1 MIARA
6 ALLVEPRHYELGD
19 FPIPEPEPGAVL
31 VRNELS
37 GICGTDKHT
46 YEGYVSQY
54 TGAAKPSSTPFPIIQ
69 GHENV
74 GVVEAIGGQVRDFDG
89 VELAVGDR
97 VVVSPNLV
105 CGYCFA
111 CTHDLPYTLCENIR
125 DYGNTISAAQPP
137 HLFGGW
143 AQYLYALPG
152 SKIFRVPDGLP
163 SEVAVLAEI
172 FAVTIGLDRAKQI
185 GSYPSDGFQMDDTVV
200 VFGTGPLGLCH
211 VAKARLLGAGTIV
224 AVDLSAS
231 RLEFARRMG
240 ADHAFDRSAVSAAD
254 LLTCVRDLTHGHG
267 ADVVVECAGVPAA
280 VPESLDLLRPGG
292 TYIEAGNF
300 SDLGTVEISPNRH
313 LCSKGIRLIGIP
325 GQEAG
330 AYGPSM
336 RQMARTLDQL
346 PWREFVSH
354 RFPLDRVEEAV
365 KTSIAPTSLKVV
377 IDPWLDS
384 PVGDR

>member
-1 MIARA
+1 MTSAKA
-6 ALLVEPRHYELGD
+6 AMLVGPRRYELGE
-19 FPIPEPEPGAVL
+19 FPVPEPEPGAVL

-46 YEGYVSQY
+46 FEGYVSQY
-54 TGAAKPSSTPFPIIQ
+54 TGAARPSSTPFPIIQ

-74 GVVEAIGGQVRDFDG
+74 GTVAAVGGRVLDFDG
-89 VELAVGDR
+89 EALAVGDR

-105 CGYCFA
+105 CGTCFS

-125 DYGNTISAAQPP
+125 DYGNTISAAEPP

-152 SKIFRVPDGLP
+152 SRIFRVPDDLP
-163 SEVAVLAEI
+163 SEVAVLTEV
-172 FAVTIGLDRAKQI
+172 FAVTIGLDRAKQF
-185 GSYPSDGFQMDDTVV
+185 GAYPSEGFQMDDTVV

-211 VAKARLLGAGTIV
+211 VAKARMLGAGTII
-224 AVDLSAS
+224 AVDLAAH
-231 RLEFARRMG
+231 RLGFARRLG
-240 ADHAFDRSAVSAAD
+240 ADVAVNRSEASAAD
-254 LLTCVRDLTHGHG
+254 LLQLVRDLTHGRG

-292 TYIEAGNF
+292 MYIEVGNF
-300 SDLGTVEISPNRH
+300 SDLGTVPISPNRH
-313 LCSKGIRLIGIP
+313 LCSKGIRMIGIP

-336 RQMARTLDQL
+336 RQMARTLHEY

-354 RFPLDRVEEAV
+354 RFPLGRVEEAV
-365 KTSIAPTSLKVV
+365 TTAISPVSLKVV
-377 IDPWLDS
+377 IDPWLEAAR
-384 PVGDR
+384 P

>member
-6 ALLVEPRHYELGD
+6 ALLVEPRHYELGE

-240 ADHAFDRSAVSAAD
+240 ATARRSLRRICS
-254 LLTCVRDLTHGHG
+254 
-267 ADVVVECAGVPAA
+267 PA
-280 VPESLDLLRPGG
+280 
-292 TYIEAGNF
+292 
-300 SDLGTVEISPNRH
+300 
-313 LCSKGIRLIGIP
+313 CGI
-325 GQEAG
+325 
-330 AYGPSM
+330 
-336 RQMARTLDQL
+336 
-346 PWREFVSH
+346 
-354 RFPLDRVEEAV
+354 
-365 KTSIAPTSLKVV
+365 
-377 IDPWLDS
+377 
-384 PVGDR
+384 

>member
-1 MIARA
+1 MSARA
-6 ALLVEPRHYELGD
+6 ALLVEPRHYEIRD
-19 FPIPEPEPGAVL
+19 FPVPEPEPGAVL

-74 GVVEAIGGQVRDFDG
+74 GSVAATGGRVLDFDG
-89 VELAVGDR
+89 QELSIGDR

-105 CGYCFA
+105 CGTCFF
-111 CTHDLPYTLCENIR
+111 CTHDLPYTLCENIL

-143 AQYLYALPG
+143 AHYLYALPG
-152 SKIFRVPDGLP
+152 SRIFRVPDDLP
-163 SEVAVLAEI
+163 SDVAVLAEVI
-172 FAVTIGLDRAKQI
+172 AVTVGLDRAKQI
-185 GSYPSDGFQMDDTVV
+185 GSYPGEGFQFDDTVV

-211 VAKARLLGAGTIV
+211 VAKARLLGAGVII
-224 AVDLSAS
+224 AVDLSEP
-231 RLEFARRMG
+231 RLAFALRMG
-240 ADHAFDRSAVSAAD
+240 ADHALNRTTASAAD
-254 LLTCVRDLTHGHG
+254 LLTFVRDLTHGRG
-267 ADVVVECAGVPAA
+267 ADIVVECAGVPQA

-313 LCSKGIRLIGIP
+313 LCSKGIRMIGIP

-336 RQMARTLDQL
+336 RQMARTLDQF

-365 KTSIAPTSLKVV
+365 TTAISPESLKVV
-377 IDPWLDS
+377 IDPWLES
-384 PVGDR
+384 GPA

>member
-1 MIARA
+1 MNARA
-6 ALLVEPRHYELGD
+6 ACLVEPRHYEVRE
-19 FPIPEPEPGAVL
+19 FPLPEPGPGAVL

-46 YEGYVSQY
+46 YEGYVGQY

-74 GVVEAIGGQVRDFDG
+74 GTVAALGGRVVDFDG
-89 VELAVGDR
+89 AELAVGDR

-105 CGYCFA
+105 CGTCFA
-111 CTHDLPYTLCENIR
+111 CTHDQPYTLCENIR
-125 DYGNTISAAQPP
+125 DYGNTISAAEPP

-152 SKIFRVPDGLP
+152 STIFRVPDDLP
-163 SEVAVLAEI
+163 SEVAVLAEV
-172 FAVTIGLDRAKQI
+172 FAVTVGFDRAKQM
-185 GSYPSDGFQMDDTVV
+185 GSFPGEGFQFDDTVV

-211 VAKARLLGAGTIV
+211 VAKARMMGAGTIV
-224 AVDLSAS
+224 AVDLSAR
-231 RLEFARRMG
+231 RLEFALRLG
-240 ADHAFDRSAVSAAD
+240 ADHAVDRSTVSAAD
-254 LLTCVRDLTHGHG
+254 LLTFVRDLTHGRG
-267 ADVVVECAGVPAA
+267 ADVVVECAGVPIAI
-280 VPESLDLLRPGG
+280 PESLDLLRPGG
-292 TYIEAGNF
+292 TYIEVGNF
-300 SDLGTVEISPNRH
+300 SDLGGVEISPNRH

-336 RQMARTLDQL
+336 RQMARSLGTY

-354 RFPLDRVEEAV
+354 RFPLDRVDEAV
-365 KTSIAPTSLKVV
+365 NVAISPDSLKVV
-377 IDPWLDS
+377 VDPWLEE
-384 PVGDR
+384 GAHR

>member
-1 MIARA
+1 MAARA
-6 ALLVEPRHYELGD
+6 ALLVEPRRYELHE
-19 FPIPEPEPGAVL
+19 FPVPEPEPGAVL

-46 YEGYVSQY
+46 FEGYVSQY

-74 GVVEAIGGQVRDFDG
+74 GSVAALGGRVLDFDG
-89 VELAVGDR
+89 VDLAIGDR

-105 CGYCFA
+105 CGHCFA
-111 CTHDLPYTLCENIR
+111 CTHDLPYTLCENIL

-143 AQYLYALPG
+143 SHYLYALPG
-152 SKIFRVPDGLP
+152 SKIFRVPDELP
-163 SEVAVLAEI
+163 SGVAVLAEVM
-172 FAVTIGLDRAKQI
+172 AVTVGLDRARQI
-185 GSYPSDGFQMDDTVV
+185 GSYPSDGFQVDDTVV

-211 VAKARLLGAGTIV
+211 VAKARLMAAGTIV

-231 RLEFARRMG
+231 RLEFARRLG
-240 ADHAFDRSAVSAAD
+240 ADHAVDRSAASAAD
-254 LLTCVRDLTHGHG
+254 LLTFVRDLTHGR
-267 ADVVVECAGVPAA
+267 GVPNA

-292 TYIEAGNF
+292 TYVEAGNF

-336 RQMARTLDQL
+336 RQMARTLDQF

-354 RFPLDRVEEAV
+354 RFSLDRVEEAV
-365 KTSIAPTSLKVV
+365 TTAISPSSLKVV

-384 PVGDR
+384 GA

>member
-1 MIARA
+1 MTARA
-6 ALLVEPRHYELGD
+6 AMLVGPRTYQLAE
-19 FPIPEPEPGAVL
+19 FPVPEPEPGAVL

-54 TGAAKPSSTPFPIIQ
+54 TGSAKPSSTPFPIIQ

-74 GVVEAIGGQVRDFDG
+74 GTVAAVGGRVLDFDG
-89 VELAVGDR
+89 EALAVGDR

-105 CGYCFA
+105 CGTCFS
-111 CTHDLPYTLCENIR
+111 CTHDLPYTLCENIL
-125 DYGNTISAAQPP
+125 DYGNTISAARPP

-143 AQYLYALPG
+143 AHSLYALPG
-152 SKIFRVPDGLP
+152 SRIFRVPDDLP
-163 SEVAVLAEI
+163 SEVAVLAEV
-172 FAVTIGLDRAKQI
+172 FAVTIGLDRAKQF
-185 GSYPSDGFQMDDTVV
+185 GAYPAEGFQMDDTVV

-211 VAKARLLGAGTIV
+211 VAKARMLSAGTII
-224 AVDLSAS
+224 AVDLSAR
-231 RLEFARRMG
+231 RLDFARRLG
-240 ADHAFDRSAVSAAD
+240 ADLLVNRTQASAAD
-254 LLTCVRDLTHGHG
+254 LLQLVRDSTHGRG

-280 VPESLDLLRPGG
+280 VPESLDLLRAGG
-292 TYIEAGNF
+292 TYIEVGNF

-313 LCSKGIRLIGIP
+313 LCSKGIRMIGIP

-330 AYGPSM
+330 AYGPGM
-336 RQMARTLDQL
+336 RQMARTLHEY

-365 KTSIAPTSLKVV
+365 TTAIDPGSLKVV
-377 IDPWLDS
+377 IDPWLGAPS
-384 PVGDR
+384 G